1 MPTASVSH
9 ATYLAAYN
17 ALSSLAD
24 VERLAGDE
32 SLGLSYEALLSI
44 LARKID
50 GEVRSNISYHRRA
63 DVAQQHLDRYLRGEA
78 LTTIASSISLPPTM
92 LVRIILETHLGV
104 KRGKETT
111 QLLRNPR
118 QLLPDERLCREVA
131 NAVESDPFCGP
142 HVDAVKRLAGL
153 EYEALLGQ
161 KLRALGVPFLT
172 EDALRMRGEAKTP
185 DALLSVPLLVRGR
198 VVHWID
204 SKATFGDPWS
214 HLEYHD
220 NQYSSYLNRFGAGLV
235 IYWAGFDESIC
246 DSDPRV
252 LVAHDL
258 LADQCELMTCLAHDA
273 AVGPGAPMPPTPT
286 PTPPGA
292 PSSSGASL
300 AIAADASPPA
310 ELSPV
315 ARWLRAE
322 LRADAHEVPPAS

>member
-1 MPTASVSH
+1 MSA
-9 ATYLAAYN
+9 
-17 ALSSLAD
+17 
-24 VERLAGDE
+24 
-32 SLGLSYEALLSI
+32 
-44 LARKID
+44 
-50 GEVRSNISYHRRA
+50 
-63 DVAQQHLDRYLRGEA
+63 
-78 LTTIASSISLPPTM
+78 
-92 LVRIILETHLGV
+92 
-104 KRGKETT
+104 
-111 QLLRNPR
+111 
-118 QLLPDERLCREVA
+118 CREVA

-292 PSSSGASL
+292 PSSSGAS
-300 AIAADASPPA
+300 APSRQTPRRPRNSRPSRAGCAPSCAPMATSASEPSWTGPP
-310 ELSPV
+310 PV
-315 ARWLRAE
+315 M
-322 LRADAHEVPPAS
+322 SM